1 MKGETRISEA
11 RRQAATLFTSREL
24 AVDFANN
31 YRGQDFIRRVRIMQR
46 DVRAA
51 TARLPV
57 WVVVINW

>member
-1 MKGETRISEA
+1 MRGETRVNEA
-11 RRQAATLFTSREL
+11 RRQAATVFSSRKL
-24 AVDFANN
+24 ADEFANHM
-31 YRGQDFIRRVRIMQR
+31 RGKEFTRRVRIMER